1 MFGKKMYPATQAE
14 AQIRE
19 AQVLV
24 DAGLTQAAF
33 HAFGKLLPGARR
45 RILVYL
51 EDLVAQQEAEGVRVT
66 FTLPAG
72 SYATV
77 LLRELMH
84 ITIDEEEAIVDGEE

>member
-1 MFGKKMYPATQAE
+1 M
-14 AQIRE
+14 
-19 AQVLV
+19 LV
-24 DAGLTQAAF
+24 DAGLDQAAF

-45 RILVYL
+45 RNLVYL
-51 EDLVAQQEAEGVRVT
+51 EDLLAQQETEGVRVT

-84 ITIDEEEAIVDGEE
+84 TTVTDEDAIVEAEE